1 MSRRSTSVIS
11 CLEIVVVK
19 GEIAMDTVAVILKE
33 KGTAVYTIDGHAT
46 VHDAAVSMS
55 ERRIGALLVCEK
67 DAPVGIFTERDLLKR
82 VVLPRLDPAT
92 VTVGEVMTRNPVCI
106 GLDQRVKETMA
117 IMTERRTRHLPVV
130 EGGKVVG
137 MVSIGDLVR
146 FLSRSQEFEIHRLT
160 EYILGTYPA

>member
-1 MSRRSTSVIS
+1 
-11 CLEIVVVK
+11 
-19 GEIAMDTVAVILKE
+19 MDTVAVILKE
-33 KGTAVYTIDGHAT
+33 KGTVVHTIDGHAT
-46 VHDAAVSMS
+46 VHDAAVRMS
-55 ERRIGALLVCEK
+55 ELRIGALLVCEN

-92 VTVGEVMTRNPVCI
+92 VTVGEVMTRDPVCI
-106 GLDQRVKETMA
+106 ELDQRVKETMA

-137 MVSIGDLVR
+137 MVSIGDVVR

>member
-1 MSRRSTSVIS
+1 
-11 CLEIVVVK
+11 
-19 GEIAMDTVAVILKE
+19 MDTVAVILKE
-33 KGTAVYTIDGHAT
+33 KGTAVHTIDGHAT
-46 VHDAAVSMS
+46 VHDAAVRMS
-55 ERRIGALLVCEK
+55 EWRIGALLVCEN

-82 VVLPRLDPAT
+82 VVLPRLDPGT
-92 VTVGEVMTRNPVCI
+92 VTVGEVMTRDPVCI
-106 GLDQRVKETMA
+106 ELDQRVKETMA

-137 MVSIGDLVR
+137 IISIGDVVR